1 MGIEN
6 AHQLIVFKIGPLS
19 QLNRAFDSG
28 IHGPELRAA
37 GIEEIADLLAA
48 SGLQNSKATR
58 IRQLLRNLCDENSG
72 GSRMQNIALVLYCKI
87 KIFYQDELR
96 PATEKCMNDLAKK
109 QARRRSNS

>member
-37 GIEEIADLLAA
+37 DIEEIADLLAA

-72 GSRMQNIALVLYCKI
+72 GSCSAKRCAGFVLQN
-87 KIFYQDELR
+87 QDIL
-96 PATEKCMNDLAKK
+96 P
-109 QARRRSNS
+109 RRA